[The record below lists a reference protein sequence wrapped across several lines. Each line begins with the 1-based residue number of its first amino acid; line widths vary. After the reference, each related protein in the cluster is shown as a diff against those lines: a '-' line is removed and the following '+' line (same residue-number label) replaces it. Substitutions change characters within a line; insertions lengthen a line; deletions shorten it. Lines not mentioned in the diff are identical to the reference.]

1 MYKNLLNYFRWD
13 SYVISNRIL
22 KMKLTCFFIAVA
34 LIQVRATTLAQRVTL
49 SVKNAPLSAVIAQIK
64 IQTDYDFVYNSA
76 AIEGAKPVTLDA
88 RNLDLKKVLE
98 ECVRGQP
105 FDYRIVNKVIMLKR
119 KEEAIPGLPVGNVS
133 ADQKVSGVVRDSI
146 SGEPLPGVSIGIE
159 GTTRGAVSDANG
171 AFTLTVPSPASVLIF
186 TYIGYHRQ
194 RVPLNGKT
202 VLDIRISKSE
212 AKLSE
217 VVVVGYGTR
226 VKGAVTGAISSVK
239 AEVFENRPT
248 TSSFDALQGTIP
260 GLTIAK
266 NSGQPG
272 GGNFDL
278 KVRGESS
285 INGNKPLI
293 LVDGVPGDI
302 NTINTNDIADV
313 TVLKDA
319 AAAIYGA
326 RAGDGV
332 IIVTTKRGRKGPPEV
347 NYTANAGIKTPTYLR
362 KMMNTLQYAE
372 FADEGLRNAG
382 LPGFPQEVFDKIKA
396 NAAPD
401 LDKGWN
407 YGVTNYPG
415 FYGYTDW
422 NKVVYKSSSQQIH
435 NLAISGGGE
444 NNSYMM
450 SAGYRRD
457 NGVLRF
463 GENKSD
469 GYNLRM
475 NYDFRVG
482 NKISVETRT
491 NFDNTN
497 TKTPSEINGE
507 DPLKNVTRQFPY
519 APVYNQVGQFYSYQ
533 GYANPAGYL
542 EEGGTTTDNFSRFAT
557 NLKADYSVL
566 PGLKLTG
573 QVAVRM
579 DYLNNTAI
587 HPTIIR
593 SNYTGGIQDI
603 RNTPNSAG
611 YTNSKTLNKLYQ
623 VYFDYNKDFGTDHRF
638 SLTGGASLEQTNIS
652 GQSTTGYNF
661 PNNSLF
667 TLNLADR
674 TKVAY
679 ANFTGNLSDQAL
691 GSYFGR
697 LTYGYKGKLIL
708 DLTARADG
716 SSKFAPSK
724 RWSAVFPSAA
734 LAYNISEEKFIKSL
748 NTFDLLKLRV
758 SYGKMGNQEIGN
770 LGLYDYIPLISQI
783 KDNNGNLVVYPLG
796 SPNAGLSGVNAN
808 PASSDRTWETI
819 TNKNIGLD
827 LALLNSR
834 LAFSFDYYNK
844 INDDM
849 LVNIAV
855 PATFGATPPSSNQG
869 KLVTKG
875 FESIVT
881 WKDKIGDFRYS
892 VSLQLSD
899 SRNELVELMNTDTY
913 REGMVRTRKGYA
925 LNSYFGYV
933 SEGIIRTQAQLDEY
947 KKLQGVPARV
957 SIGDMMYK
965 DVDGDGK
972 LTAFGDRSKGLDGD
986 MIYLGNVTPRYS
998 YSSNINLAYK
1008 QFDFQVFLQGV
1019 GKRDVIYESNISR
1032 PNTFF
1037 WPSLAYFYNKTY
1049 SADRPDAE
1057 FPRYLPGNL
1066 GWDDVGGYNYR
1077 ASTKTIQNVAYLR
1090 FKVITAGYNLPDA
1103 FARAIKMKSARIYV
1117 SGQDLFTVSK
1127 GTFGGNFDPE
1137 DGYRQEGTYPFNRV
1151 YSMGLNVKF

>member
-1 MYKNLLNYFRWD
+1 
-13 SYVISNRIL
+13 
-22 KMKLTCFFIAVA
+22 MKITCLFIIAA
-34 LIQVRATTLAQRVTL
+34 LVQVHAATLAQRVTL
-49 SVKNAPLSAVIAQIK
+49 SVKNAPLSTVIAQIK
-64 IQTDYDFVYNSA
+64 LQTDYDFVYNNS
-76 AIEGAKPVTLDA
+76 AIENAKPITLEAKD
-88 RNLDLKKVLE
+88 LDLKEVLE
-98 ECVRGQP
+98 QCVKGQR
-105 FDYRIVNKVIMLKR
+105 FSYKIINKVILLNR
-119 KEEAIPGLPVGNVS
+119 REQVEALRATSDVVV
-133 ADQKVSGVVRDSI
+133 DQKITGVVRDSL
-146 SGEPLPGVSIGIE
+146 SGETLPGVTIGIE
-159 GTTRGAVSDANG
+159 GTALGVISDNNG
-171 AFTLTVPSPASVLIF
+171 AFTLNVPSPNAILVLS
-186 TYIGYHRQ
+186 YIGYERL
-194 RVPLNGKT
+194 RFPLNGKT
-202 VLDIRISKSE
+202 TLDIRMSRTDSK
-212 AKLSE
+212 LNE

-226 VKGAVTGAISSVK
+226 AKGAVTGAISTVK
-239 AEVFENRPT
+239 AEVFENRPV

-278 KVRGESS
+278 KVRGNSS
-285 INGNKPLI
+285 INGNAPLV
-293 LVDGVPGDI
+293 LVDGIPGDI
-302 NTINTNDIADV
+302 NTINTNDIAEV

-332 IIVTTKRGRKGPPEV
+332 IIVTTKRGKKGPPEV
-347 NYTANAGIKTPTYLR
+347 TYTGNFGIKTPIYLR
-362 KMMNTLQYAE
+362 KIMNTLQYAE
-372 FADEGLRNAG
+372 FADEGLRNVG

-422 NKVVYKSSSQQIH
+422 NKVIYKSSSQQIH
-435 NLAISGGGE
+435 NVAISGGGE
-444 NNSYMM
+444 NNNYMI
-450 SAGYRRD
+450 SAGYKRD
-457 NGVLRF
+457 NGILRF

-469 GYNLRM
+469 GYNLRL
-475 NYDFRVG
+475 NYDFRLGSKV
-482 NKISVETRT
+482 SVETRT

-507 DPLKNVTRQFPY
+507 SPLKNVTRQFPY
-519 APVYNQVGQFYSYQ
+519 APLYNQVGQFYSYQ

-557 NLKADYSVL
+557 NFKLDYTIVT
-566 PGLKLTG
+566 GLKLTG
-573 QVAVRM
+573 QAAVRM
-579 DYLNNTAI
+579 DYTNGAAI

-603 RNTPNSAG
+603 RNTPNSAA
-611 YTNSKTLNKLYQ
+611 YANSKRLNKLYQ
-623 VYFDYNKDFGTDHRF
+623 VYFDYNKVFGEDHRF
-638 SLTGGASLEQTNIS
+638 NLTGGASLEQTDYTY
-652 GQSTTGYNF
+652 QRTTGYNF

-679 ANFTGNLSDQAL
+679 ADFTGNINDQAL
-691 GSYFGR
+691 GSYFSR
-697 LTYGYKGKLIL
+697 LSYGYKNKLIL

-716 SSKFAPSK
+716 SSKFAPEK

-734 LAYNISEEKFIKSL
+734 LAYNLSEEKFIKSMK
-748 NTFDLLKLRV
+748 TFDLLKLRV
-758 SYGKMGNQEIGN
+758 SYGKMGNQEIGR
-770 LGLYDYIPLISQI
+770 LGLYDYIPLITL
-783 KDNNGNLVVYPLG
+783 DGNYPLG
-796 SPNAGLSGVNAN
+796 SPNAGLTGANAN
-808 PASSDRTWETI
+808 PASTDRTWETI
-819 TNKNIGLD
+819 TNKNIGID
-827 LALLNSR
+827 VALLNSR
-834 LAFSFDYYNK
+834 LSFSFDYYNK
-844 INDDM
+844 TNDDM

-875 FESIVT
+875 FETIVT
-881 WKDKIGDFRYS
+881 WKDKINDFRYS

-899 SRNELVELMNTDTY
+899 SKNKLVELKNTDNY
-913 REGMVRTRKGYA
+913 NEGLVETRKGYA
-925 LNSYFGYV
+925 INSYFGYV
-933 SEGIIRTQAQLDEY
+933 FEGIIKTQAQLDEY

-957 SIGDMMYK
+957 SIGDVMYK

-972 LTAFGDRSKGLDGD
+972 LTAFGDKSKGLAGD
-986 MIYLGNVTPRYS
+986 MVYLGNVTPRFT
-998 YSSNINLAYK
+998 YSSNINLGYK
-1008 QFDFQVFLQGV
+1008 QFDMQVFLQGV

-1049 SADRPDAE
+1049 SASRPDAE

-1066 GWDDVGGYNYR
+1066 GYDDVSGYNYR
-1077 ASTKTIQNVAYLR
+1077 ASTKTIQNVSYLR
-1090 FKVITAGYNLPDA
+1090 FKVITIGYNLPDA
-1103 FARAIKMKSARIYV
+1103 IAKSIKMKSARIYV

-1137 DGYRQEGTYPFNRV
+1137 DGYRQEGTYPYNKV
-1151 YSMGLNVKF
+1151 YSVGLNVKF

>member
-1 MYKNLLNYFRWD
+1 MYKKFTELLFRRD
-13 SYVISNRIL
+13 SYVISNLIL
-22 KMKLTCFFIAVA
+22 KMKLTFLFIAFA
-34 LIQVRATTLAQRVTL
+34 LLQVHATTLAQRVTL
-49 SVKNAPLSAVIAQIK
+49 SVKNASLSTVIAQIK
-64 IQTDYDFVYNSA
+64 LQTDYDFVYNNA
-76 AIEGAKPVTLDA
+76 AIEGAKPITLEAKD
-88 RNLDLKKVLE
+88 LDLKTVLE
-98 ECVRGQP
+98 QCIKGQP
-105 FDYRIVNKVIMLKR
+105 FSYRIVNKVILLNR
-119 KEEAIPGLPVGNVS
+119 KEQAEPLSPVSNV
-133 ADQKVSGVVRDSI
+133 AEQRISGVVRDSL
-146 SGEPLPGVSIGIE
+146 SNETLPGVTIGVE
-159 GTTRGAVSDANG
+159 GTTLGVISDNNG
-171 AFTLTVPSPASVLIF
+171 AFTLNVPSANSVLVL
-186 TYIGYHRQ
+186 TYLGYQRQ
-194 RVPLNGKT
+194 RVALNGKT
-202 VLDIRISKSE
+202 VLDIRMSRMD

-226 VKGAVTGAISSVK
+226 AKGAVTGAISTVK
-239 AEVFENRPT
+239 ADVFENRPV

-278 KVRGESS
+278 KVRGSSS
-285 INGNKPLI
+285 INGNAPLV
-293 LVDGVPGDI
+293 LVDGIPGDI
-302 NTINTNDIADV
+302 NTININDIAEV

-326 RAGDGV
+326 RAADGV
-332 IIVTTKRGRKGPPEV
+332 IIVTTKHGRKGPPEV
-347 NYTANAGIKTPTYLR
+347 SYTANFGIKTPTYLR
-362 KMMNTLQYAE
+362 KIMNTLQYAE

-435 NLAISGGGE
+435 NVAISGGGE
-444 NNSYMM
+444 NNNYLI
-450 SAGYRRD
+450 SAGYKRD

-469 GYNLRM
+469 AYNLRM
-475 NYDFRVG
+475 NYDFRIG
-482 NKISVETRT
+482 SKLSVETRT
-491 NFDNTN
+491 NFDNID

-507 DPLKNVTRQFPY
+507 SPLKNVTRQFPY

-542 EEGGTTTDNFSRFAT
+542 AEGGTTTNSFSRFAT
-557 NLKADYSVL
+557 NFKVDYSIL
-566 PGLKLTG
+566 PGLKLIG
-573 QVAVRM
+573 QAAVRL

-593 SNYTGGIQDI
+593 SNYTGGVQDI
-603 RNTPNSAG
+603 RNTPNSAA
-611 YTNSKTLNKLYQ
+611 YTNAKTLNKLYQ
-623 VYFDYNKDFGTDHRF
+623 VYFDYNKEFGADHRF
-638 SLTGGASLEQTNIS
+638 NLTGGASLEQTDFS
-652 GQSTTGYNF
+652 GQTTTGYNF
-661 PNNSLF
+661 PNNTLF

-679 ANFTGNLSDQAL
+679 ADFTGSMNDQAL
-691 GSYFGR
+691 GSYFSR
-697 LTYGYKGKLIL
+697 LSYSYKNKLIL

-716 SSKFAPSK
+716 SSKFAPEK

-734 LAYNISEEKFIKSL
+734 LAYNLSEENFIKSM

-758 SYGKMGNQEIGN
+758 SYGKMGNQEIN
-770 LGLYDYIPLISQI
+770 RLGLYDYIPLISI
-783 KDNNGNLVVYPLG
+783 GGNYPLG
-796 SPNAGLSGVNAN
+796 SPNAGLTGANAN
-808 PASSDRTWETI
+808 PASTNRTWETI
-819 TNKNIGLD
+819 TNKNIGID
-827 LALLNSR
+827 VALLRSR
-834 LAFSFDYYNK
+834 LSFSFDYYNK

-875 FESIVT
+875 FETIVT
-881 WKDKIGDFRYS
+881 WKDRINDFRYS
-892 VSLQLSD
+892 ISLQLSD
-899 SRNELVELMNTDTY
+899 SKNKLVELKNSDNY
-913 REGMVRTRKGYA
+913 NEGLVETRKGYA
-925 LNSYFGYV
+925 INSYFGYV
-933 SEGIIRTQAQLDEY
+933 YDGIIKTQAQLDAY
-947 KKLQGVPARV
+947 KQLQGVPARV
-957 SIGDMMYK
+957 SIGDVMYK

-972 LTAFGDRSKGLDGD
+972 LTAFGDKSKGLAGD
-986 MIYLGNVTPRYS
+986 MVYLGNVTPRYT
-998 YSSNINLAYK
+998 YSSNINLGYK
-1008 QFDFQVFLQGV
+1008 QFDLQLFLQGV

-1049 SADRPDAE
+1049 STSRPNAE

-1066 GWDDVGGYNYR
+1066 GWDDVSGYNYR

-1090 FKVITAGYNLPDA
+1090 FKVITIGYNLPDA
-1103 FARAIKMKSARIYV
+1103 VARAVKLKSARIYV
-1117 SGQDLFTVSK
+1117 SGQDLFTFSK
-1127 GTFGGNFDPE
+1127 GTFGDNFDPE
-1137 DGYRQEGTYPFNRV
+1137 DGYRQEGTYPYNKV
-1151 YSMGLNVKF
+1151 YSVGLNVKF